1 MRRPQFAFGL
11 RWVDRPPQNNRRGH
25 SVMSGFDIERT
36 RTLAGKGN
44 ASDVSEV
51 RDRLI
56 RKANQVRSLV
66 RAASAFQIPT
76 AAYFR
81 QIQRTKAL
89 LAARSYR
96 AALVELERLEVDLLR
111 VFVGRIAVDRQSKA
125 EPNLASTTV
134 PVAPI
139 AESSVPAPVR
149 AAPTPAPTVAVRS
162 ATDHRPSLPVRRVKA
177 VRPIAAPSRV
187 ARSVREESASRNRH
201 LARRAT
207 YAALLIGVMA
217 LAAVSIPTTYA
228 VHDDKIFELGP
239 GVNTDE
245 GGKTNIL
252 GDGNALNG
260 PDWAD
265 IFGSTGNVV
274 DLHGGLAAA
283 FLKDDL
289 SQSGAVDRTTFS
301 GAGGSNKNNDPI
313 APPGDTWHWDTGNTP
328 AKDDLSNVYAWATI
342 SPAGDQVI
350 YAGFERLDPSGDSH
364 IDVELFQAQ
373 VRLNGSNDAG
383 FCTYNL
389 VDKDN
394 GCHFNGTRTNG
405 DVIVSMDFLTGGA
418 LGSVSVRQWSGS
430 SYGSA
435 VVTLSGEGCN
445 PADTICAFNNGGS
458 INGGPWPNF
467 DRHGTEITNLPK
479 NAFTEFGLDVTA
491 LLSETPCL
499 STILGKTRSSQSF
512 TAELKD
518 FDGPLA
524 FPICNATIAMT
535 PNDVN
540 EINQPHTFTVWVN
553 KTAGGISSPAQDGT
567 IVTVTLTPTNGASV
581 SLLSDNCASPGTV
594 GGKCTVT
601 FTSPSAGVV
610 TGSAVADVNVQ
621 GFIFHVATDGKG
633 SNSGPATKV
642 FVDASIAI
650 GPSAANEVGTP
661 HTFTVTV
668 KANSGDG
675 AGFVPATVG
684 HVSFTL
690 TDSNGAVSSLNAA
703 ASTCDDVGDNLDALG
718 QCTIVFTSND
728 AGLVT
733 GHASVM
739 LDVLGVSLTRSTNG
753 ISPNSADSIKRFVDA
768 SITITPP
775 GVNEVGDPHTFTVTV
790 MQDDGSGSGF
800 VAATVGHVS
809 FTLTD
814 SGGASHVLDPA
825 ASTCDDTGDN
835 LDASGQCTIVFTS
848 NSAGTVTG
856 HATVTLSVAGVPLI
870 RSTDG
875 EAPNSGDVEKA

>member
-111 VFVGRIAVDRQSKA
+111 VFVGRVAVDRQSKE

-313 APPGDTWHWDTGNTP
+313 APPGDTWHWDTGNIP
-328 AKDDLSNVYAWATI
+328 AKDDISNVYAWGTQN
-342 SPAGDQVI
+342 SGGDLII

-364 IDVELFQAQ
+364 IDIELFQAQ
-373 VRLNGSNDAG
+373 VGLDGMNNATGV
-383 FCTYNL
+383 CTNNT

-394 GCHFNGTRTNG
+394 GCHFLGTRTVG
-405 DVIVSMDFLTGGA
+405 DLIISVDFLNGGA
-418 LGSVSVRQWSGS
+418 LGSVTVREWTGS
-430 SYGSA
+430 SYGSP
-435 VVTLSGEGCN
+435 VGTVSGTGCN
-445 PADTICAFNNGGS
+445 AADTICAFNNEGS
-458 INGGPWPNF
+458 IDGGPWPNY
-467 DRHGTEITNLPK
+467 DRHGTEITMLPK

-491 LLSETPCL
+491 LIHTTPCL

-518 FDGPLA
+518 FGGPLA
-524 FPICNATIAMT
+524 FPLCTATIAIA
-535 PNDVN
+535 PDDVN
-540 EINQPHTFTVWVN
+540 QINEHHTFTVTIL
-553 KTAGGISSPAQDGT
+553 KTSGGISTPADDGT
-567 IVTVTLTPTNGASV
+567 IATVTLTPENGASV
-581 SLLSDNCASPGTV
+581 NVISDTCASTGTI
-594 GGKCTVT
+594 GGICTVE
-601 FTSPSAGVV
+601 FTSPTAGVV
-610 TGSAVADVNVQ
+610 TGHAAANVQVQ
-621 GFIFHVATDGKG
+621 GFTFHVETNNMNG
-633 SNSGPATKV
+633 NSRDAVKR
-642 FVDASIAI
+642 FVDAFITI
-650 GPSAANEVGTP
+650 GPSAANEVGTE

-668 KANSGDG
+668 RANSGDG
-675 AGFVPATVG
+675 NGYVAPTSG
-684 HVSFTL
+684 HVDFTL
-690 TDSNGAVSSLNAA
+690 TDSNGAIHILNAA
-703 ASTCDDVGDNLDALG
+703 ASTCDDAGNNL
-718 QCTIVFTSND
+718 
-728 AGLVT
+728 
-733 GHASVM
+733 
-739 LDVLGVSLTRSTNG
+739 
-753 ISPNSADSIKRFVDA
+753 
-768 SITITPP
+768 
-775 GVNEVGDPHTFTVTV
+775 
-790 MQDDGSGSGF
+790 
-800 VAATVGHVS
+800 
-809 FTLTD
+809 
-814 SGGASHVLDPA
+814 
-825 ASTCDDTGDN
+825 
-835 LDASGQCTIVFTS
+835 
-848 NSAGTVTG
+848 
-856 HATVTLSVAGVPLI
+856 
-870 RSTDG
+870 
-875 EAPNSGDVEKA
+875 